1 MQNEKEK
8 KMNRIFDM
16 NNGFFRGLSK
26 LVDCI
31 YLSVLFVFS
40 SIPIF
45 TIGASL
51 TALYYTI
58 QKTIKND
65 RGYVGKE
72 YWAAWRSNFK
82 QSTLIWLINLLMLIV
97 LYGDIQILKVLEE
110 GGNPLGKAYVLF
122 GVMLVLLLLWISY
135 LYPYIARF
143 ENTTKAILKN
153 AAYMAILNLPRT
165 LLIGLLMLVFGLAI
179 YLVPITILIVPAV
192 YTWLKNYN
200 LEKVFRKYMSEE
212 DIAAEEELNREYKN

>member
-1 MQNEKEK
+1 M
-8 KMNRIFDM
+8 
-16 NNGFFRGLSK
+16 
-26 LVDCI
+26 
-31 YLSVLFVFS
+31 
-40 SIPIF
+40 
-45 TIGASL
+45 
-51 TALYYTI
+51 
-58 QKTIKND
+58 
-65 RGYVGKE
+65 GKE

>member
-1 MQNEKEK
+1 
-8 KMNRIFDM
+8 MNRLFDM

-31 YLSVLFVFS
+31 YLSIIFVFS

-51 TALYYTI
+51 TALYYAVH
-58 QKTIKND
+58 KSLKND

-72 YWAAWRSNFK
+72 YWAAWRRNFK
-82 QSTLIWLINLLMLIV
+82 QSTLIWLLNLVMGIV
-97 LYGDIQILKVLEE
+97 LYGDIQILKVMEE
-110 GGNPLGKAYVLF
+110 AGNPLGKAYVFF
-122 GVMLVLLLLWISY
+122 GVLLVLMLLWISY

-143 ENTTKAILKN
+143 ENTTKAIMKN

-165 LLIGLLMLVFGLAI
+165 LLIGLLMLVFGLVI
-179 YLVPITILIVPAV
+179 YLIPISIFLVPAV
-192 YTWLKNYN
+192 YTWLKNHN

-212 DIAAEEELNREYKN
+212 DIAAEDELNREYKN